1 VLIAILQNDLII
13 EMPRQRKQVCRYGKQ
28 DEAVRIS
35 DLETSDS
42 EVEEDENN
50 GTAAAGSGQRGV
62 GGKRRRRGARDKDL
76 DDAPFMP
83 DKTREGFSRSDCFT
97 VEKNLLIY
105 GYV

>member
-1 VLIAILQNDLII
+1 LNIAALQNDLII

-42 EVEEDENN
+42 EAEEDENN
-50 GTAAAGSGQRGV
+50 GAAAAAAGTGLRGT
-62 GGKRRRRGARDKDL
+62 GGKRRRRGGRDKDF

-83 DKTREGFSRSDCFT
+83 DKGSEGFSRSDCFT

-105 GYV
+105 G